1 MLIQNQWY
9 GVHYYS
15 EFMLW
20 LSVSLFINMDVIIMF
35 LPEPDN
41 RELVVIKLY
50 GAAGV
55 SRYIWLPSYNC
66 RSKNFHNSDKDIWAF
81 SATTKTFIILMFML
95 QKTQK
100 SAGLSDWEPLLIHKT
115 QSLKNFYFLIS
126 QNMLLSSLL
135 SAFPFLHEGYIA
147 KQVVDGKGK
156 DWLASKQRRVT
167 VGQKQQRLPLVTLA
181 ASPYPL
187 ALSS

>member
-1 MLIQNQWY
+1 MEQQESADISDCPATTPGAKTFIILIKI
-9 GVHYYS
+9 S
-15 EFMLW
+15 EL
-20 LSVSLFINMDVIIMF
+20 
-35 LPEPDN
+35 
-41 RELVVIKLY
+41 
-50 GAAGV
+50 
-55 SRYIWLPSYNC
+55 
-66 RSKNFHNSDKDIWAF
+66 F
-81 SATTKTFIILMFML
+81 SATTKTFMMFML